1 MSKSYF
7 SAQTTVSYSPT
18 GLEVPNIGSF
28 YIVIEE
34 NLSKKCVHIQ
44 EELTSKCPHK
54 VESPDSL
61 ASFKKTSLTQVSTL
75 SIIKIY
81 SIFLYFI
88 NTVMHSLS

>member
-44 EELTSKCPHK
+44 DLTSKCPHK

-81 SIFLYFI
+81 STFFYFI